1 MPSSPRI
8 LIVDDEE
15 HIRKILTIMLSK
27 RGYQIEVAANG
38 SQALEKMGQ
47 SAFDAVISDVRMSGM
62 DGLELLSTIKEQN
75 PDQIVIIITAFS
87 SVDTAILAMKQGAY
101 DYISKPFKED
111 EILLVLEKALERQR
125 IIEENRQLKAQ
136 IREKYDFSNFIG
148 RSPAMLK
155 VFDIISKVAETKSTV
170 LIFGESGTGK
180 ELAARSIHA
189 NSPRRDHPFIPINCG
204 AVPANL
210 IESEFFGHAKGAF
223 SGADRQKKGLFEE
236 ADGGTLFLD
245 EVSELPLDMQ
255 VKLLRAI
262 QEEEIRRIGE
272 SGTRK
277 VDLRIV
283 AAANKDL
290 SLEVRAGR
298 FREDLFYRLNV
309 IQLVLPPLRERE
321 DDIPVLAQHF
331 LKQVVDKHNLE
342 PKKLSP
348 EAVRALN
355 RQHWAG
361 NVRALLNVIEQAAVM
376 SEQATITTND
386 LPFGP
391 APVPNGSGI
400 LVSIPEDRLD
410 LKSALKEVIEQAERI
425 IIQKA
430 LKAHDQNRTRAAE
443 TLGISRRA
451 LINKIQAYGLE

>member
-170 LIFGESGTGK
+170 LIFGESGHR
-180 ELAARSIHA
+180 AR
-189 NSPRRDHPFIPINCG
+189 NWP
-204 AVPANL
+204 PAR
-210 IESEFFGHAKGAF
+210 FTPTAP
-223 SGADRQKKGLFEE
+223 
-236 ADGGTLFLD
+236 GGTTPSFP
-245 EVSELPLDMQ
+245 S
-255 VKLLRAI
+255 
-262 QEEEIRRIGE
+262 
-272 SGTRK
+272 T
-277 VDLRIV
+277 
-283 AAANKDL
+283 
-290 SLEVRAGR
+290 AGR
-298 FREDLFYRLNV
+298 
-309 IQLVLPPLRERE
+309 
-321 DDIPVLAQHF
+321 
-331 LKQVVDKHNLE
+331 
-342 PKKLSP
+342 
-348 EAVRALN
+348 
-355 RQHWAG
+355 
-361 NVRALLNVIEQAAVM
+361 
-376 SEQATITTND
+376 
-386 LPFGP
+386 
-391 APVPNGSGI
+391 
-400 LVSIPEDRLD
+400 
-410 LKSALKEVIEQAERI
+410 
-425 IIQKA
+425 
-430 LKAHDQNRTRAAE
+430 
-443 TLGISRRA
+443 SRP
-451 LINKIQAYGLE
+451 I